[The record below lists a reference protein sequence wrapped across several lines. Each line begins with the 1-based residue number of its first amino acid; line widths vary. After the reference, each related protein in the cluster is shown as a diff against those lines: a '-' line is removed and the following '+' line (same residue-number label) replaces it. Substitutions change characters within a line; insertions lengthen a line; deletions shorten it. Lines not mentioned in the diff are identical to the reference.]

1 MNMQTAEI
9 LRLSTDEFRKFV
21 SARLTDNQKTNQMM
35 VEGDH
40 TLNPEFYAKVVELA
54 LKPAAVLIPV
64 VEREGELRV
73 IFTKRTEKLKSH
85 SGQISFPGGRI
96 DAGDLNPK
104 DAALRETWEEI
115 GIRPDHVDVLGQ
127 MPDYYT
133 GSGYHI
139 STIVGLVNGDA
150 ELTRNPDEVEY
161 VFEPPL
167 SFLMD
172 SENHKIGSRVF
183 ENVERYFY
191 EMPWE
196 DHNIWGVTAGIVRM
210 FYNRVF
216 K

>member
-1 MNMQTAEI
+1 MQSAEI
-9 LRLSTDEFRKFV
+9 SRLNPDDFRKIVLARLSDDQETDLV
-21 SARLTDNQKTNQMM
+21 MM
-35 VEGDH
+35 EGDH
-40 TLNPEFYAKVVELA
+40 ALNPDFHAKVVELA

-64 VEREGELRV
+64 VERDGELRV

-96 DAGDLNPK
+96 DAGDLNSEK
-104 DAALRETWEEI
+104 AALRETWEEI
-115 GIRPDHVDVLGQ
+115 GIKPDHIEVLGQ

-139 STIVGLVNGDA
+139 SPIVGLVSKDA
-150 ELTRNPDEVEY
+150 GLTRNPDEVEY
-161 VFEPPL
+161 IFEVPL
-167 SFLMD
+167 AFLMD
-172 SENHKIGSRVF
+172 TENHKIGSRVF
-183 ENVERYFY
+183 ENVERYYY

-196 DHNIWGVTAGIVRM
+196 EHYIWGVTAGIVRM